1 MPFILQIYGKTL
13 TIGRFSPFFYFC
25 TDIYITFS
33 FDSTTI
39 MEYLEAEF
47 TITCPDG
54 LLQTARDLLADAA
67 ATSGFDSFEDTYN
80 GMRGYVQSALFDEE
94 ELKTQL
100 SDFLLPNVNVS
111 YTIRKAEDKD
121 WNQTWE
127 DNGFDPIDIDN
138 GKMLV
143 VDANHCDNLSL
154 PKAGKVI
161 KIDAKLAFGTGT
173 HETTQMI
180 ISTLLDLDESKV
192 LPLNGLRV
200 LDCGCGT
207 GILGIAA
214 SMLGASEVIGYDI
227 DEWSVKNTLHNAELN
242 SVDNVKALLG
252 DASVIK
258 TIEGQFDIVLAN
270 INRNILLQDMAE
282 MRAKMAQDA
291 ILILSGFYESDI
303 PLLVAKAEELGLG
316 LMRQKGKS
324 DWRCLVLK
332 AL

>member
-1 MPFILQIYGKTL
+1 
-13 TIGRFSPFFYFC
+13 
-25 TDIYITFS
+25 
-33 FDSTTI
+33 

-67 ATSGFDSFEDTYN
+67 ATSGFESFEDTDN

-316 LMRQKGKS
+316 LMRQKGKG

>member
-1 MPFILQIYGKTL
+1 
-13 TIGRFSPFFYFC
+13 
-25 TDIYITFS
+25 
-33 FDSTTI
+33 

-67 ATSGFDSFEDTYN
+67 ATSGFESFEDTDN
-80 GMRGYVQSALFDEE
+80 GMRGYVQSALFDEK
-94 ELKTQL
+94 ELKSQL
-100 SDFLLPNVNVS
+100 GDFPIPDASVS

-138 GKMLV
+138 GKLLV
-143 VDANHCDNLSL
+143 VDANHYDNLSL
-154 PKAGKVI
+154 PKADKVI

-180 ISTLLDLDESKV
+180 ISTLLDFDGSKV
-192 LPLNGLRV
+192 LPLKGLRV
-200 LDCGCGT
+200 MDCGCGT

-214 SMLGASEVIGYDI
+214 SILGASEVIGYDI

-242 SVDNVKALLG
+242 NVDNVKALLG

-258 TIEGQFDIVLAN
+258 TIAGQFNIVLAN

-282 MRAKMAQDA
+282 MRSKMPQGA
-291 ILILSGFYESDI
+291 ILILSGFYEDDI
-303 PLLVAKAEELGLG
+303 PLLVAKAEELGLS
-316 LMRQKGKS
+316 LMRQSAKG
-324 DWRCLVLK
+324 DWRSLVFK